1 MNIDNEPTERERH
14 ARRLLI
20 MKRVL
25 EVLGWLT
32 AVALFAFASHAVFA
46 QQGQVTV
53 TVRPPQ
59 SPEERVT
66 DEFKEKRLRETAEEE
81 FAKEQA
87 AKLAD
92 KSPRALLARA
102 RTLYVRSG
110 TSYFEPVQL
119 QNELRKRDEFEA
131 WGLLIFDEYKKSEVA
146 DLLIEVDRPLFTFT
160 FTYKVTDRA
169 TGVLLASGKVTAF
182 DGNSAAPDLARR
194 IIKDMRA
201 ARGETHD
208 KKK

>member
-1 MNIDNEPTERERH
+1 
-14 ARRLLI
+14 

-46 QQGQVTV
+46 RQQPQINVV
-53 TVRPPQ
+53 VRQPQ
-59 SPEERVT
+59 SPEDRVS
-66 DEFKEKRLRETAEEE
+66 DEFKEKRLREAAEEE
-81 FAKEQA
+81 FAKEHSE
-87 AKLAD
+87 KLAD

-110 TSYFEPVQL
+110 TSYFEPVLL
-119 QNELRKRDEFEA
+119 QNELRKRDEFGA
-131 WGLLIFDEYKKSEVA
+131 WGLLILDEPRKSEVT

-169 TGVLLASGKVTAF
+169 SGLLLASGKVTAF
-182 DGNSAAPDLARR
+182 DGNTAAPDLAQR
-194 IIKDMRA
+194 IIKDIA
-201 ARGETHD
+201 LARGETKN